1 MALSVQQAEQNL
13 QDAVRAA
20 NVAAEALAQAQ
31 AQFPPNSAAVN
42 EANAAL
48 QALRREA
55 VDALGDLEDARA
67 ATNTAQDPY
76 FDGDD
81 DIEADIVITVPD
93 IVDEGVTGGTGFTPD
108 VPVDPGIIS
117 AVEAQRRAGVASTD
131 DAGINI
137 FGGSDGDVEGVSF
150 DPAVLVPDNDPAISS
165 IDDTGIGDFQAVI
178 GSPAILAPDN
188 DPAFEGIDDLGI
200 EGLQATID
208 NIEEGTTNGLLDVA
222 RNQAAY
228 RETVNSNSS
237 DWRVKMSLAPGA
249 NYLYKDPTGP
259 GILAPL
265 VATNGV
271 IFPYTPRFDISYQSN
286 YTDYDLTHTNYKQYF
301 YKNSFVSEILLTA
314 DFTAQDTAEADY
326 LLAAITFFKSCT
338 KMFYGQDPQR
348 GSPPPLVFIKGL
360 GNYQFNNHPCVI
372 RQFNY
377 NLPDDVDYIR
387 ANNVQISNSG
397 FQFRKPLASTAAYSL
412 NLDSIWARL
421 TGAGLQPGAEQNFP
435 PPTDIEIS
443 GDATYVPT
451 KMTITLDLLPIVSR
465 QQVSQQFSLKDYA
478 NGTLLKGGY
487 W

>member
-13 QDAVRAA
+13 QDAVQAA

-42 EANAAL
+42 EANTAL
-48 QALRREA
+48 QAARQVA

-93 IVDEGVTGGTGFTPD
+93 TVDVGVTGGTGFTPN

-117 AVEAQRRAGVASTD
+117 AVEAQRRAGIASTD
-131 DAGINI
+131 DAGI
-137 FGGSDGDVEGVSF
+137 
-150 DPAVLVPDNDPAISS
+150 SS
-165 IDDTGIGDFQAVI
+165 LDDTGIGDFQGVVFSTP
-178 GSPAILAPDN
+178 GQTTPEN
-188 DPAFEGIDDLGI
+188 DPSIAAIDDLGI
-200 EGLQATID
+200 EQLQATID
-208 NIEEGTTNGLLDVA
+208 NIEEATTNGLLDVA

-387 ANNVQISNSG
+387 ANNVQISNST

-421 TGAGLQPGAEQNFP
+421 TGADLQPGAEQNFP
-435 PPTDIEIS
+435 PPTNIEIS